1 MADGFHI
8 NRMGA
13 IMMMDFFL
21 KTNQKQKK
29 ISPVFVVSG
38 LPRSG
43 TSMLMKI
50 LEAGGLESLTDN
62 IRAADM
68 DNPKGYYEF
77 ERVKQI
83 ETDKTWLPDAKGKVV
98 KIISLL
104 LHHLPTDYAYKIIF
118 SQRNIQ
124 EILASQKMMLI
135 RRGEPTD
142 KVSDEELAG
151 IYEKH
156 LDHIKKWLT
165 NRSGF
170 DVLFI
175 NYNDILSTPEQF
187 CKQISDFINLQVNVE
202 KMAAVVDTSLYRQR
216 K

>member
-1 MADGFHI
+1 MA
-8 NRMGA
+8 
-13 IMMMDFFL
+13 FFFK
-21 KTNQKQKK
+21 KTQKQKK
-29 ISPVFVVSG
+29 DDQITIVSG

-50 LEAGGLESLTDN
+50 LEAGGLESLTDE
-62 IRAADM
+62 IRTADI

-77 ERVKQI
+77 ERVKQL
-83 ETDKTWLPDAKGKVV
+83 EKDKTWLPDAKGKVV
-98 KIISLL
+98 KIISML
-104 LHHLPTDYAYKIIF
+104 LHHLPPDYTYKIIF

-124 EILASQKMMLI
+124 EILASQKQMLV

-142 KVSDEELAG
+142 KVSDEEMTG

-156 LDHIKKWLT
+156 LHQVKKWLS

-170 DVLFI
+170 DVLYI
-175 NYNDILSTPEQF
+175 NYNDI
-187 CKQISDFINLQVNVE
+187 ISSPQRYCEEIAGFIDGRLDLE
-202 KMAAVVDTSLYRQR
+202 KMVAVVDNSLYRQR